1 MPFLKQSDI
10 KIGTLVLDQDPR
22 TLKTVVC
29 VITGINTEGGRVQI
43 CFPDGRIDTVN
54 ALYIRSMP

>member
-29 VITGINTEGGRVQI
+29 VITDHFPETGWVQI
-43 CFPDGRIDTVN
+43 CFPDGTIDTVN
-54 ALYIRSMP
+54 ARYIRSMP